1 MGLMNTKAT
10 IVITLDKTEHL
21 NSSYHSMSKSEEIKP
36 TDGRKGNQRKKSIP
50 KLSVP
55 ERDRSNK
62 PAMNTAKKDRK
73 KQYAKKA
80 IKNVFGSEVNAFE
93 SLAKKAEEGSYNHM
107 KLLLDF
113 AYGDEKEGNVTK
125 VQAPII
131 NFFGDSVE
139 GKKIKEKIIDVTPE
153 EDE

>member
-1 MGLMNTKAT
+1 MS
-10 IVITLDKTEHL
+10 
-21 NSSYHSMSKSEEIKP
+21 NSKEIKP
-36 TDGRKGNQRKKSIP
+36 TDGRKGNSRKKSIP
-50 KLSVP
+50 ILPVP
-55 ERDRSNK
+55 DNERSNK
-62 PAMNTAKKDRK
+62 PAMNQAKRSRK

-113 AYGDEKEGNVTK
+113 AYGEDDKDNSVK

-131 NFFGDSVE
+131 NFFGDSLE
-139 GKKIKEKIIDVTPE
+139 GKKLKDKIIDVTPK

>member
-1 MGLMNTKAT
+1 
-10 IVITLDKTEHL
+10 
-21 NSSYHSMSKSEEIKP
+21 MSKSEEIKP
-36 TDGRKGNQRKKSIP
+36 TDGRKGNSRKKSIP
-50 KLSVP
+50 ILPVP
-55 ERDRSNK
+55 ENERSNK

-80 IKNVFGSEVNAFE
+80 IKNIFGSEVNAFE

-113 AYGDEKEGNVTK
+113 AYGDEKESNVTK
-125 VQAPII
+125 VQAPVI

-139 GKKIKEKIIDVTPE
+139 GKKIKEKIIDVTPK
-153 EDE
+153 EDDE

>member
-1 MGLMNTKAT
+1 MS
-10 IVITLDKTEHL
+10 
-21 NSSYHSMSKSEEIKP
+21 NSKEIKP
-36 TDGRKGNQRKKSIP
+36 TDGRKGNSRKKSIP
-50 KLSVP
+50 VLPVP
-55 ERDRSNK
+55 DKERSNK
-62 PAMNTAKKDRK
+62 PAMNQAKRSRK

-107 KLLLDF
+107 KLLMDF
-113 AYGDEKEGNVTK
+113 AYGEDDKDTSVK

-131 NFFGDSVE
+131 NFFGDSIE
-139 GKKIKEKIIDVTPE
+139 GKKLKDKIIDVTPKTK